1 MKELVDQALFAPT
14 LPLTVLLAALGL
26 YWIGAVFGVTLGD
39 DEYFDHGEPEGAWGS
54 FLSFL
59 NIGEVPL
66 MIVVTVLTLSTWVL
80 SILANHF
87 LAGGSLA
94 LGFAL
99 LIPALAIGCV
109 ITRVA
114 TSPFKKVLRLLNT
127 QGDAPMQLVGRVATV
142 TTASVTDRYGQ
153 ASVETE
159 GSPVVVQVRAS
170 EGEAFVR
177 GDSALI
183 VAEDAAKG
191 FFTVRKVSNEQL
203 EN

>member
-1 MKELVDQALFAPT
+1 MKELIDQALFAPT
-14 LPLTVLLAALGL
+14 LPLTILLAALGL
-26 YWIGAVFGVTLGD
+26 YWIGAVFGVTFGD
-39 DEYFDHGEPEGAWGS
+39 DEAFDHGEPDGTWGS
-54 FLSFL
+54 FLAFL

-87 LAGGSLA
+87 FAGGSVVLGLILLA
-94 LGFAL
+94 
-99 LIPALAIGCV
+99 PAFAIGCV
-109 ITRVA
+109 ITRIM
-114 TSPFKKVLRLLNT
+114 TSPFKRVLRLLNT

-142 TTASVTDRYGQ
+142 TTANVTSRYGL
-153 ASVETE
+153 ASIETE

-170 EGEAFVR
+170 EKEALVR

-183 VAEDAAKG
+183 VAEDAASG
-191 FFTVRKVSNEQL
+191 IFTVRKVSNEQL